1 MWKLILIGRSYT
13 LIWDL
18 DFKSAQCDKEIQEEP
33 TTEVYLYYYFF
44 FMRDIF
50 EGIQTLNVD
59 EYEKVVFL
67 QWFHFNWGRLGAPNT
82 FYFSVTVLCFLSL
95 GNHDIQDPWKIQKG
109 NCVGICKKLFKATMP
124 VRLQCNLNW

>member
-59 EYEKVVFL
+59 EWESSVLTMVSLQLRPVGGTKYFLFLCHCVVL
-67 QWFHFNWGRLGAPNT
+67 
-82 FYFSVTVLCFLSL
+82 SVT
-95 GNHDIQDPWKIQKG
+95 G
-109 NCVGICKKLFKATMP
+109 
-124 VRLQCNLNW
+124 